1 VCILGPKLFVG
12 EKFLKKT
19 DVILY
24 LFFAVGRLSMAD
36 KIWNQEFIP
45 PKSGIS

>member
-1 VCILGPKLFVG
+1 MRILGLKSFVG
-12 EKFLKKT
+12 EKFLKKA

-24 LFFAVGRLSMAD
+24 LFFAVGRLSVAD
-36 KIWNQEFIP
+36 RIRNQEFLP